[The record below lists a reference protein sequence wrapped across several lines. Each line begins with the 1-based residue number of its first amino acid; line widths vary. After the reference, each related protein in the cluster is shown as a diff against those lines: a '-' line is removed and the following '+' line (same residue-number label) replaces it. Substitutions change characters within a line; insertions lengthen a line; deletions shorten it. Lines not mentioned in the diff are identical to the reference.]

1 MACEIAIT
9 AKVTPTS
16 AAYICILK
24 GKKQKF
30 NAWDILEG
38 KFYFRFFFFFFFCS
52 LIYSG
57 APACG
62 TL

>member
-38 KFYFRFFFFFFFCS
+38 KFYFRFFFFFFF
-52 LIYSG
+52 LFIN
-57 APACG
+57 
-62 TL
+62 L